1 MEMPMVLIVGAG
13 IGGLMLANLLQK
25 GNIPFLIFERAKT
38 SLTNSALYEEFN
50 KIGKP
55 NHKMEVYNGDLDPL
69 FTLDFQARES
79 ITGSVEHIVARPDLY
94 DLLLRQIPEEKILMN
109 KKVLSFMQN
118 NDGVMIRCSDNQ
130 THHGDILVG
139 ADGAYSAVRQYLYK
153 DLKAKKMLPKSD
165 DVPLPFNCVC
175 LVGQTEV
182 LDPEEFPGM
191 KLERSHFQSILGSDE
206 YSFLNSDTLKTH
218 DSFRNSEWGPEAAQ
232 AMCKEVH
239 HFKLPIGK
247 DGAVVTIGDLIDR
260 TPKDLISKVMLE
272 EKVFDTWYD
281 RRTVLLGDVPTN
293 NALFSMSQVESGC
306 GCGCIVRDSGRC
318 DACQLDLYTPN

>member
-1 MEMPMVLIVGAG
+1 
-13 IGGLMLANLLQK
+13 
-25 GNIPFLIFERAKT
+25 
-38 SLTNSALYEEFN
+38 
-50 KIGKP
+50 
-55 NHKMEVYNGDLDPL
+55 
-69 FTLDFQARES
+69 
-79 ITGSVEHIVARPDLY
+79 
-94 DLLLRQIPEEKILMN
+94 MN

-206 YSFLNSDTLKTH
+206 YSVRKKTMPNPSELFRISLNYGHKLTNSYRYFSFGESGHPLPQNATPYAGLFLQFLNSDTLKTH

-272 EKVFDTWYD
+272 EKIFDTWYD
-281 RRTVLLGDVPTN
+281 RRTVLLGDGMYKC
-293 NALFSMSQVESGC
+293 AL
-306 GCGCIVRDSGRC
+306 
-318 DACQLDLYTPN
+318 